1 MRPPK
6 SMANRSQRK
15 LDMKRLWDALKEDPP
30 GPIRSI
36 PESSTE
42 GRRTARA
49 DERPADT

>member
-15 LDMKRLWDALKEDPP
+15 LNMKRLWDELKEEPP

-36 PESSTE
+36 PESSSE
-42 GRRTARA
+42 ANRARDDA
-49 DERPADT
+49 RDRGA

>member
-15 LDMKRLWDALKEDPP
+15 LDMERLWEALKEDPP

-36 PESSTE
+36 PESNS
-42 GRRTARA
+42 
-49 DERPADT
+49 DHRPRDAGDKPSPA